1 MQSVHREGLTL
12 SVSVLACINYGGVL
26 VQMFSSD
33 SCPLLLLI
41 EDTTGNT
48 CRLKAIEDVFHK
60 AT

>member
-1 MQSVHREGLTL
+1 MRSVDRKGLAL

-41 EDTTGNT
+41 EDTAGNN
-48 CRLKAIEDVFHK
+48 CRLKAIKAVFH
-60 AT
+60 